1 MEIFSGIY
9 SRGPVQ
15 AELSDAAFLRAM
27 VDVEVALAR
36 ALVRSGFGD
45 QAAAD
50 ELAAACRDAASY
62 DAAEIGRSTADKATP
77 VPGLLAAIR
86 SRVGE
91 GASAILHRGATS
103 QDIVDTAMMLV
114 ARRALGILLAE
125 LADAG
130 EACATATREH
140 RRTLMAGRTLMQQAL
155 PIPFALKSA
164 MWLSGLTAARTGLVA
179 VRDHVLA
186 VQLGGAVGTL
196 AALGDRGLDVMSS
209 VAAQLELADPGLPWH
224 TARGRPVRLAGALGE
239 ALGAMGK
246 VALDLVLLAQTEV
259 REAAEAPRPGRGGS
273 SSMAHKRNPV
283 GAIAVRACAERAPGL
298 VSVVMAS
305 MAAQE
310 HERAAGAWQG
320 EWAPLLELLAL
331 AGSAATTL
339 KETLSMLEVDEARM
353 RQNLEA
359 LLRSPDVREQ
369 LAPAGPDEAPDPGQ
383 CLGVAEQ
390 MIDRALAAH
399 EAAAGADTVG

>member
-27 VDVEVALAR
+27 LDVEVALAR

-62 DAAEIGRSTADKATP
+62 DAAEIGRSTADKGTP

-86 SRVGE
+86 TRVGQD
-91 GASAILHRGATS
+91 ASAILHRGATS

-130 EACATATREH
+130 EACAIATRGH

-209 VAAQLELADPGLPWH
+209 VAAQLELADPGLP
-224 TARGRPVRLAGALGE
+224 
-239 ALGAMGK
+239 
-246 VALDLVLLAQTEV
+246 
-259 REAAEAPRPGRGGS
+259 
-273 SSMAHKRNPV
+273 
-283 GAIAVRACAERAPGL
+283 
-298 VSVVMAS
+298 
-305 MAAQE
+305 
-310 HERAAGAWQG
+310 
-320 EWAPLLELLAL
+320 
-331 AGSAATTL
+331 
-339 KETLSMLEVDEARM
+339 
-353 RQNLEA
+353 
-359 LLRSPDVREQ
+359 
-369 LAPAGPDEAPDPGQ
+369 
-383 CLGVAEQ
+383 
-390 MIDRALAAH
+390 
-399 EAAAGADTVG
+399 